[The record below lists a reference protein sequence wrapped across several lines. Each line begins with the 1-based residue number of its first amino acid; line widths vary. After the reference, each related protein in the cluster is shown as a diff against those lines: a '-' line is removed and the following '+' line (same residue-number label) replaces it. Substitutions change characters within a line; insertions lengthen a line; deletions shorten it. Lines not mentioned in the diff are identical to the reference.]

1 MHEYLLDE
9 NGDTVIGNLPDDAVM
24 FSRDE
29 SFDVWNHTIHYIV
42 LPDSTW
48 WWNVDGAD
56 LLWGPHDSIITARK
70 DFFK

>member
-9 NGDTVIGNLPDDAVM
+9 NGDTVIGNLPDDAVTYTRVEHLDD
-24 FSRDE
+24 SA
-29 SFDVWNHTIHYIV
+29 HTINFIV

-56 LLWGPHDSIITARK
+56 LLWGPHNSIITARK